1 MNRSKK
7 IVLSASIALVL
18 VVILNV
24 IFNNY
29 LYKAKIQVYML
40 KNIVLEGEKISFENI
55 EPVYVEKAEGYLT
68 SKDIEKI
75 TSSIAKARLEKG
87 QVLSNEY
94 LIPQREYKQDE
105 NVILIS
111 IPIYNYENGLAYQV
125 SKGDKVDIYYTSKAT
140 QTGEILNGYEKVYS
154 NTNSD
159 SVITAKILDN
169 ACVAGMYD
177 DTGVEVEKGKS
188 FKQLLFKVD
197 KQTAIKVSNLKGQ
210 GVFDICLVN

>member
-18 VVILNV
+18 VVIINV

-29 LYKAKIQVYML
+29 FNKAKAQVYML
-40 KNIVLEGEKISFENI
+40 KEIVLEGEKISLENI
-55 EPVYVEKAEGYLT
+55 EPVYIEKVGDYLT
-68 SKDIEKI
+68 SEDIGKI
-75 TSSIAKARLEKG
+75 TSSIAKVRLEKG
-87 QVLSNEY
+87 QVLSNKY
-94 LIPQREYKQDE
+94 LVLEKEYKQDE

-111 IPIYNYENGLAYQV
+111 IPIDSYENGLAYQI
-125 SKGDKVDIYYTSKAT
+125 SKGDKVDIYYTSKAA